1 MTLPPRRVLP
11 LVFAGLAL
19 LTAGCISVDI
29 GKDTAQQAQFRILDG
44 NAAPQPAARSTGRE
58 LVVAPQP
65 SPAVDD
71 SFSLA
76 YSRAPNQRAAYQFAT
91 WSERPSTRLSQLLV
105 DRLAARR
112 AFTSVALA
120 GRGVAGELQLNLSV
134 NDFFHDAAS
143 SPGTARVEVGA
154 EMIDRATRK
163 LIARQ
168 SFSATAPVTQAD
180 SAAAAAAL
188 SVASSRVLDQLV
200 TWVESHATPAA
211 LASAR

>member
-1 MTLPPRRVLP
+1 MTLSFRHILPPV
-11 LVFAGLAL
+11 VAGLAL
-19 LTAGCISVDI
+19 LTAGCISVDV
-29 GKDTAQQAQFRILDG
+29 GKDTPQQAQFRIIDG
-44 NAAPQPAARSTGRE
+44 NAAPQPAARSTGRD
-58 LVVAPQP
+58 LVIAPQP
-65 SPAVDD
+65 SAAVDD

-105 DRLAARR
+105 DRIAVRR

-120 GRGVAGELQLNLSV
+120 GRGVAGDLQLNLSV

-143 SPGTARVEVGA
+143 SPGTARVEVSA
-154 EMIDRATRK
+154 EMIDRTTRK

-168 SFSATAPVTQAD
+168 SFSASAPVAQAD

-188 SVASSRVLDQLV
+188 GVASSRVLDQLV
-200 TWVESHATPAA
+200 AWVESHAIPAA

>member
-1 MTLPPRRVLP
+1 MTLPLRRLGP
-11 LVFAGLAL
+11 LVAIGVAL
-19 LTAGCISVDI
+19 LATGCISVDI
-29 GKDTAQQAQFRILDG
+29 GKDTVQQAQFRILDG
-44 NAAPQPAARSTGRE
+44 NGAAQPAARSTGRE

-65 SPAVDD
+65 SSAVDD
-71 SFSLA
+71 SFALA

-91 WSERPSTRLSQLLV
+91 WSDRPSSRLSQLLV

-120 GRGVAGELQLNLSV
+120 GRGVGGDLQLNLSV

-143 SPGTARVEVGA
+143 SPGRRASKSLPNC
-154 EMIDRATRK
+154 IDRTTRK

-168 SFSATAPVTQAD
+168 SFSATAPVAQAD

-200 TWVESHATPAA
+200 VWVEANASPAA